1 MNLSTGVNCSYGC
14 TYLRFAL
21 ACLATVFLSGIGYAG
36 TTNLFVGA
44 LRQDI
49 VLEFSS
55 TDNIIFTENTFAM
68 ISNPETM
75 VFDSSGNLFVS
86 NGKANSIKRITPLGV
101 KTTFAADLD
110 VDGMAVDAFG
120 NLFVSRKSES
130 SNASDGVI
138 LKFTPDGRSS
148 VFASNISHPKGLA
161 FDAFG
166 NLYLAYPDH
175 NSILKFTPNGQRIT
189 FASGIGHPYRL
200 AFDASGNLFVTD
212 PTANSIFEISPS
224 GVVSTLATNT
234 STTQHVNDLAFDSNG
249 NLFVTFGSSVVE
261 FLSDVGGLES
271 VPITVASVPG
281 GAGGIAIE
289 PPATTN
295 LSTRVSVQAG
305 DGVAIAGFIIS
316 GSSPKQVLIKG
327 LGASLSNFGIVNP
340 LQDPTLELH
349 DSTGNAIATNDD
361 WQTAP
366 NANQIPLD
374 FQPAD
379 SREPAIL
386 ATLPPGS
393 FTAVLRGKNGGSGVG
408 LIEINDLSTGAGSK
422 LTNVSTRGFVGTGEN
437 VMIGGLILSGGSGE
451 RQILV
456 RALGP
461 TLAQAPF
468 NITGNLTDPTLM
480 LVDANG
486 TVVASNDNWKS
497 SQQNEIQA
505 TGLAPPN
512 DREAAIL
519 TTLPTG
525 NFTAIVSGKN
535 GQTGIA
541 LVDVFHSF

>member
-1 MNLSTGVNCSYGC
+1 VSTGVNCSYGC
-14 TYLRFAL
+14 AYLKFVVAWL
-21 ACLATVFLSGIGYAG
+21 TTMFLSGIGYAA
-36 TTNLFVGA
+36 TTNLFVGS

-55 TDNIIFTENTFAM
+55 TDDVVFTENTFAT

-86 NGKANSIKRITPLGV
+86 NRKAGSIKKITPLGV
-101 KTTFAADLD
+101 KTTFATDLD

-120 NLFVSRKSES
+120 NLFVSRPTKN

-138 LKFTPDGRSS
+138 LKFTPDGKSS
-148 VFASNISHPKGLA
+148 VFASNVSHPKGLA
-161 FDAFG
+161 FDSLG
-166 NLYLAYPDH
+166 NLYLAYPDRD
-175 NSILKFTPNGQRIT
+175 SILKFTPDGKRTT
-189 FASGIGHPYRL
+189 FASGLAQPHRL
-200 AFDASGNLFVTD
+200 TFDAGNLFVAD
-212 PTANSIFEISPS
+212 PAANSIFEISPS
-224 GVVSTLATNT
+224 GVVSIFALST
-234 STTQHVNDLAFDSNG
+234 STVNRVNDLAFDSSG
-249 NLFVTFGSSVVE
+249 DLFITFGDSVVE
-261 FLSDVGGLES
+261 IPANGAGS
-271 VPITVASVPG
+271 ITIAAVPG

-289 PPATTN
+289 PPTTTN

-316 GSSPKQVLIKG
+316 GSSPKQVLIRG
-327 LGASLSNFGIVNP
+327 LGASLSNFGVVNP
-340 LQDPTLELH
+340 LQDPTLDLH
-349 DSTGNAIATNDD
+349 DSTGNTIATNDD
-361 WQTAP
+361 WQTAI
-366 NANQIPLD
+366 NANQIPVA

-379 SREPAIL
+379 SHEPAIL
-386 ATLPPGS
+386 ATLHPGT
-393 FTAVLRGKNGGSGVG
+393 FTAILRGKNGGSGVG
-408 LIEINDLSTGAGSK
+408 LIEMNDLSTAAASK

-437 VMIGGLILSGGSGE
+437 VMIGGLILSGGSGK
-451 RQILV
+451 RQILI

-468 NITGNLTDPTLM
+468 HISGTLTDPTLM
-480 LVDANG
+480 LVDGNG
-486 TVVASNDNWKS
+486 TVVASNDDWKS

-535 GQTGIA
+535 GETGVA